1 MKIGVGFSETSASR
15 MTRCSRCGGLMII
28 EQGFDSLEET
38 EQLDGQIRRCVHCG
52 DLVDPIILKNRQL
65 QVAHESGIPK
75 R

>member
-1 MKIGVGFSETSASR
+1 
-15 MTRCSRCGGLMII
+15 MII